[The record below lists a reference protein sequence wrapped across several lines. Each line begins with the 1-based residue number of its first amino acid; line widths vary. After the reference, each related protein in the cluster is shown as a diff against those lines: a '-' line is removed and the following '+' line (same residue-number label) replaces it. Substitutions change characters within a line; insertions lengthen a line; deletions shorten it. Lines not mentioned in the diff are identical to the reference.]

1 MQNYSSRALEV
12 KSLVTD
18 EALVRERRAQIVAGA
33 VKLFSQK
40 GYDQTTVQQVAKK
53 AGVSTGLIY
62 QYVHDKE
69 DLLLLSILDRLDE
82 LAKHLIRPL

>member
-12 KSLVTD
+12 KSLVID
-18 EALVRERRAQIVAGA
+18 EALVRERRSQIVAGA

-53 AGVSTGLIY
+53 AGEYTS
-62 QYVHDKE
+62 
-69 DLLLLSILDRLDE
+69 
-82 LAKHLIRPL
+82 